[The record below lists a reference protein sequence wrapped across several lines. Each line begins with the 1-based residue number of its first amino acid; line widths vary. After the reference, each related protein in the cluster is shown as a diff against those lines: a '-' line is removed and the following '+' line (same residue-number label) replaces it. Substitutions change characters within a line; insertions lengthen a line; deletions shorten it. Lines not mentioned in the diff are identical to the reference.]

1 MKLNKT
7 IIIPNLFKSEAPDV
21 IKKANPRFYP
31 VSLQKT
37 CCVHLLGEWDTN
49 YRNRGPPQTQR
60 MKMPSE
66 VTGQKV
72 RAAREDGREETVSH
86 DELH

>member
-1 MKLNKT
+1 MA
-7 IIIPNLFKSEAPDV
+7 APDG
-21 IKKANPRFYP
+21 IKKTNPRFYP